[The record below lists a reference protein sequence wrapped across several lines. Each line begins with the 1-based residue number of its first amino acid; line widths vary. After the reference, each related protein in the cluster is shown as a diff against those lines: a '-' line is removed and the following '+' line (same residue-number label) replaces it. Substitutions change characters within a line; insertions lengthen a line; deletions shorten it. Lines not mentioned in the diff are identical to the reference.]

1 MIAVLFWAAVAVILF
16 AYLLF
21 PALIFLR
28 RVLLTAWLATR
39 ADSDTAQSL
48 GGPAYTLGTL
58 ALADRFLTDGLVDF
72 RP

>member
-1 MIAVLFWAAVAVILF
+1 MI
-16 AYLLF
+16 
-21 PALIFLR
+21 PALILLR

-39 ADSDTAQSL
+39 ADSDTAQGL

-58 ALADRFLTDGLVDF
+58 ALAEEYLSNGLDLF